1 MLFEYKS
8 YFIFWREASWN
19 KLPESNVPGQSVI
32 LAQENAKPKVSL
44 SLPEVTA
51 VFPASSEDPVS
62 LAPSRAPI
70 PEASAGAAK
79 EEASLVPA
87 RISWDF
93 CRYAN
98 VKQYTILNI
107 KIDLLN

>member
-1 MLFEYKS
+1 M
-8 YFIFWREASWN
+8 
-19 KLPESNVPGQSVI
+19 PGQSVI

-62 LAPSRAPI
+62 LAPTRAPI

>member
-1 MLFEYKS
+1 MPS
-8 YFIFWREASWN
+8 
-19 KLPESNVPGQSVI
+19 QSVI

-79 EEASLVPA
+79 EEASLVPDK
-87 RISWDF
+87 ISLDL
-93 CRYAN
+93 CRYVN
-98 VKQYTILNI
+98 VK
-107 KIDLLN
+107 